1 LSALALEKNVLRM
14 AGLTLAGLAPHAL
27 LLPPAQDNP
36 RLLLVVGD
44 TTSGLATGI
53 INTGFT

>member
-1 LSALALEKNVLRM
+1 M

-36 RLLLVVGD
+36 RLLLVVVD

>member
-36 RLLLVVGD
+36 RLLLVVG
-44 TTSGLATGI
+44 TTSGRATGI